1 MRDLKSKRKSIRFE
15 SDENTLA
22 LIDFKAGEDFHPT
35 VVGLNIDESSSG
47 NGVVMLRKQIPD
59 VNTSVKIQVGNL
71 APMAATCVWIKELDD
86 HIARVGFQF
95 DE

>member
-1 MRDLKSKRKSIRFE
+1 
-15 SDENTLA
+15 
-22 LIDFKAGEDFHPT
+22 
-35 VVGLNIDESSSG
+35 
-47 NGVVMLRKQIPD
+47 MLRKQIPD

>member
-1 MRDLKSKRKSIRFE
+1 
-15 SDENTLA
+15 
-22 LIDFKAGEDFHPT
+22 
-35 VVGLNIDESSSG
+35 
-47 NGVVMLRKQIPD
+47 MLRKQIPD

-71 APMAATCVWIKELDD
+71 APMAAICVWIKELDD